1 MNECDCE
8 SRSQDKITVSMKFA
22 RDIAK
27 CRQQLLNKK
36 DYQEARGDVRY
47 NYTYSRQGQAQF

>member
-47 NYTYSRQGQAQF
+47 N